1 MKSFT
6 IRFLLLW
13 CCWWVSAAFVEAA
26 ISSHR
31 EQESA
36 NQPWARLL
44 VEVERVHLPAKF
56 LRVLPPDFIHFEFD
70 ELRTYAAEYHPG
82 ERRMLLNRTL
92 SLNAAGRVLKPLER
106 MTHKELEVL
115 YHELFHA
122 YMDYLTVRD
131 VQLGGPERSSET
143 LLGFAKEQQVCRYG
157 EVMITPIVQRMDE
170 VESRY
175 LTEAESWEAL
185 NETWAVFVGWVV
197 WNQLESRQ
205 QRGKSTFRGGQD
217 AHHWIPRFKRAFEN
231 GEFRGYYVPKEPGE
245 RRLAQKR
252 YLAKSSQLSLEEAL
266 VIMEQAFGF
275 SNDFVG
281 VIAASFGPI
290 GRSTCLTGKE
300 RVN

>member
-1 MKSFT
+1 MS
-6 IRFLLLW
+6 
-13 CCWWVSAAFVEAA
+13 VAFVEAA
-26 ISSHR
+26 ISSHP
-31 EQESA
+31 EQERA
-36 NQPWARLL
+36 NQLWVSLLAEAERL
-44 VEVERVHLPAKF
+44 RLPTKF
-56 LRVLPPDFIHFEFD
+56 LRVLPPDFIQFEFD

-82 ERRMLLNRTL
+82 EHRMLLNRSL
-92 SLNAAGRVLKPLER
+92 SLNAAGRVLKPLGR

-122 YMDYLTVRD
+122 YMDYLMVRG
-131 VQLGGPERSSET
+131 VQLREPERSSQT
-143 LLGFAKEQQVCRYG
+143 LLHVAKEQQVCRYG

-197 WNQLESRQ
+197 WNQLELLQ
-205 QRGKSTFRGGQD
+205 QTGKSTLLGERD
-217 AHHWIPRFKRAFEN
+217 ARQWIPRLKRAFEQ
-231 GEFRGYYVPKEPGE
+231 GEFRGYYVPEEPSE

-275 SNDFVG
+275 SNDFVKM
-281 VIAASFGPI
+281 ADASLGPTW
-290 GRSTCLTGKE
+290 RSTCLTEKD